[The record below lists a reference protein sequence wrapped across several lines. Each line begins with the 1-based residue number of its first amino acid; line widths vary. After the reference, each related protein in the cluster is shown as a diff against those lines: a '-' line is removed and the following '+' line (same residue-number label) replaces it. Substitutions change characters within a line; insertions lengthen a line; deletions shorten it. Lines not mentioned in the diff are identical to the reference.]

1 MIMLRPCVDRPGDVL
16 STQWGESDDASA
28 HVERV
33 LTIAE
38 GHPSA
43 PSDGEVATSWQRSAN
58 AHHIDPASCEP
69 PRILTH
75 SEIKDLREPL
85 TSLIIHAQDELDQ
98 LYGIVRHARYTVLL
112 CNDQGVAVDHR
123 GNEAEASEF
132 KYWGTWLGGVWSEQV
147 EGTNGIGTCIAEER
161 PITVHQGQHFRARNI
176 SLSCSGAPI
185 FDSDGKLA
193 AVLDVSSID
202 PHLSEQSHALTG
214 ALTEA
219 SARAIEERS
228 FRERFR
234 REWIAAIAPSDG
246 ASSAMLLAVDRHHS
260 IVGANRRA
268 RTVLSGKGHDA
279 ENGISLWAIFERNP
293 RIFRNKHRGDFA
305 TSLVPAG
312 TSQMWPA
319 LITPPEATSGP
330 WRSSETAGL
339 HTRPRH
345 DVLGNL
351 HPPAPDPQARGGLP
365 PRALRRVKEYIDS
378 NLETSIDLAAL
389 ADTAGLSMFHF
400 ARAFKQSEGITPH
413 GYLLERRVERAQKLL
428 ATTNLSL
435 SKIAHASGFADQ
447 SHLARHFRS
456 RVGVSPSM
464 FRWSRR

>member
-1 MIMLRPCVDRPGDVL
+1 M
-16 STQWGESDDASA
+16 
-28 HVERV
+28 
-33 LTIAE
+33 
-38 GHPSA
+38 
-43 PSDGEVATSWQRSAN
+43 
-58 AHHIDPASCEP
+58 
-69 PRILTH
+69 
-75 SEIKDLREPL
+75 
-85 TSLIIHAQDELDQ
+85 
-98 LYGIVRHARYTVLL
+98 RHARYTVLL

-123 GNEAEASEF
+123 GNEAEANEF

-176 SLSCSGAPI
+176 TLSCSGAPI
-185 FDSDGKLA
+185 FDSDGKLV

-202 PHLSEQSHALTG
+202 PQLSEQSHALTG

-234 REWIAAIAPSDG
+234 REWIAAIAPLDG
-246 ASSAMLLAVDRHHS
+246 VGSAMLVAVDRHHS

-268 RTVLSGKGHDA
+268 RTVLARRDYGVQ
-279 ENGISLWAIFERNP
+279 NGTSLWAMFEPNP
-293 RIFRNKHRGDFA
+293 KIFRNKHRGDIA

-312 TSQMWPA
+312 TSQIWPA

-330 WRSSETAGL
+330 WRSLETASL

-345 DVLGNL
+345 DAIGNL
-351 HPPAPDPQARGGLP
+351 RSLASAPQARGGLP
-365 PRALRRVKEYIDS
+365 PAALRRVKEYIDS
-378 NLETSIDLAAL
+378 NLERSIDLAAL

-400 ARAFKQSEGITPH
+400 ARVFKQSEGVTPH

-428 ATTNLSL
+428 TTTNLSL
-435 SKIAHASGFADQ
+435 SEIAHASGFSDQ